1 MKRTI
6 LAVALMMGVSAA
18 TFANNHM
25 KVVVVNNTTTTNDLN
40 ITALKGLKFKLS
52 VNDAAKHTLVS
63 LVNENNEVLFSE
75 YAGAN
80 GDYSKVFD
88 LSNLADG
95 KYAFV
100 LRTGS
105 EKITKEV
112 EIKTTTQRS
121 ASL

>member
-1 MKRTI
+1 RM
-6 LAVALMMGVSAA
+6 
-18 TFANNHM
+18 
-25 KVVVVNNTTTTNDLN
+25 
-40 ITALKGLKFKLS
+40 
-52 VNDAAKHTLVS
+52 LVS
-63 LVNENNEVLFSE
+63 LVNENDEVLFSE
-75 YAGAN
+75 YTTVN
-80 GDYSKVFD
+80 GDYNKVFN